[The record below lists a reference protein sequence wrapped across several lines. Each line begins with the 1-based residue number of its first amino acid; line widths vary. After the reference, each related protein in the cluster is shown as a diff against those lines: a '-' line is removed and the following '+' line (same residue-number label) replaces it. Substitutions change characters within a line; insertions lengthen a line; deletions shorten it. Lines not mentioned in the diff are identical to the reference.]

1 MMMNCPIHKKWLE
14 ALAKS
19 VAKHHQ
25 WRGDFCSCGYQY
37 RIAGPKVI
45 NKDHKKS
52 FKKQGHL
59 VFDNILAGVGHFP
72 DGGITFTSC
81 TGTQF
86 PQDSLQILVGCGV
99 VCCLL
104 EDQTIDKELMKP
116 WYEALY
122 DKMISELK
130 LLPVPHPSTTKMTF
144 VGASLAACS
153 KVALLPSTTQQ
164 GRSFGSETPLFSS
177 GFMEDQVTD
186 YQVTP
191 NDQQQLVH
199 ITKTNVKTK
208 RPLSSPSRKC
218 SICKETGH
226 TKKTCPKKPRT
237 ETLVDLW
244 QHSQFDQ

>member
-153 KVALLPSTTQQ
+153 KV
-164 GRSFGSETPLFSS
+164 
-177 GFMEDQVTD
+177 TD

-199 ITKTNVKTK
+199 ISEDFHAPLPPPQPSLMRLHSKDKCENKKALIITIKEMFHLQGNWAYQENLPQKTK
-208 RPLSSPSRKC
+208 NRDTS
-218 SICKETGH
+218 
-226 TKKTCPKKPRT
+226 
-237 ETLVDLW
+237 
-244 QHSQFDQ
+244 